1 MAVSSWCR
9 AVGWRLSCYGR
20 QVFSTRVGSHMDA
33 LLTNSSQIFFCLES
47 VLVQIF
53 SRLRSNPYWPGLW
66 HLRASPAITGFV
78 PSQTQTLCSYNCRAA
93 CLTALAQKL
102 VPSHKQESQTL
113 CSYVARRAVLSHIQ
127 TNIKILGVKI

>member
-20 QVFSTRVGSHMDA
+20 QVFSTRVSRHHMFSP
-33 LLTNSSQIFFCLES
+33 LTLVKFFYLKS
-47 VLVQIF
+47 VLVQIPLGNPLMLLW
-53 SRLRSNPYWPGLW
+53 SNGGASNPYWPGLW
-66 HLRASPAITGFV
+66 HLRASPARTGFV

-93 CLTALAQKL
+93 CLTALALKL

-113 CSYVARRAVLSHIQ
+113 CSYVV
-127 TNIKILGVKI
+127 